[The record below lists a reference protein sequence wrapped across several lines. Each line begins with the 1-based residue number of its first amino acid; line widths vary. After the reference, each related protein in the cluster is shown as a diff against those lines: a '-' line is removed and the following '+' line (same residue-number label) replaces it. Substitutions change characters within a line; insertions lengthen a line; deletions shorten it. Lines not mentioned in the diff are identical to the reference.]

1 MLKETQYYQWLTFHR
16 ENMGIYA
23 EIYVVVRHPRL
34 HTKTPLEILQVDK
47 INHSYSDFYF
57 SVYKCQFACCSD
69 FFVVSFRI
77 FLND

>member
-16 ENMGIYA
+16 ENMDLYA

-34 HTKTPLEILQVDK
+34 NTKTPLETLQVDK

-57 SVYKCQFACCSD
+57 SVNKCQFACCSD
-69 FFVVSFRI
+69 FLWFHFG
-77 FLND
+77 FF